1 MAKRK
6 QTIDGKPVSKPTPD
20 SFKERVDDLGLKDE
34 QLIEM
39 YRTMCVIRSFE
50 NMADKLYQLGRVHGT
65 MHLCIGQEAVAVGAA
80 RAVRPDDYLINH
92 HRGHGHFIAKGSDI
106 NRMMAEFMGK
116 DSGFC
121 RGRGGSMH
129 IVDMDANNLG
139 ANGIV
144 GGGIP
149 IAVGVGLA
157 LQMQGHDQIVTCMF
171 GDGAANEGTFHESLN
186 MAALWKL
193 PVLFLCEN
201 NQYGMSMAVGRATAL
216 LPIAKRA
223 DAYGIPGHRVDGNDL
238 LSVFDIVRK
247 AANQA
252 RAGEGPILVEAETYR
267 WKGHSKSDRNLYR
280 TQEEM
285 DAWKKRDPIARFRE
299 SLIAA
304 KILSEARTEEIT
316 LEAQKTI
323 EEALAYADASP
334 DPEEQSLTDFVY
346 A

>member
-1 MAKRK
+1 MTKRK
-6 QTIDGKPVSKPTPD
+6 QKTDGKRTSQPTPD
-20 SFKERVDDLGLKDE
+20 GFQKRADDLGLQDE
-34 QLIEM
+34 HLIEM
-39 YRTMCVIRSFE
+39 YSTMCVIRSFE

-65 MHLCIGQEAVAVGAA
+65 MHLCIGQEAVAVGSA
-80 RAVRPDDYLINH
+80 RALRVDDYLINH

-106 NRMMAEFMGK
+106 KRMMAEFMGK
-116 DSGFC
+116 DTGFC

-129 IVDMDANNLG
+129 IVDMEANNLG

-157 LQMQGHDQIVTCMF
+157 LQMQARKQIVTCMF

-201 NQYGMSMAVGRATAL
+201 NQYGMSMAVGRATAV
-216 LPIAKRA
+216 LPIVKRA
-223 DAYGIPGHRVDGNDL
+223 DAYGIPGYRVDGNDL
-238 LSVFDIVRK
+238 LGVFETVRK
-247 AANQA
+247 AADEA
-252 RAGEGPILVEAETYR
+252 RRGEGPVLVEAETYR

-285 DAWKKRDPIARFRE
+285 ETWKERDPIARVRAG
-299 SLIAA
+299 LIAA
-304 KILSEARTEEIT
+304 QFITETNADEIA
-316 LEAQKTI
+316 LKAQNTI

-334 DPEEQSLTDFVY
+334 DPEEHTLTDYVY